1 MRRIAL
7 LLALLTLTVQGLLLT
22 RATADENSLDR
33 NRQLVVGIYQNPPKV
48 AVSADGMPSGIFGDL
63 LNQIAL
69 QEKWQL
75 KPVSCDWSYCLDLL
89 KSGDI
94 DILPD
99 VAFSDERAQQMS
111 FHQTPVLYSW
121 SRLYSLANNKI
132 STLPD
137 LAGKK
142 VAVLR
147 DSSQYH
153 FLKNY
158 SKQHKLDIK
167 LQGVKSFQAA
177 FNLVAAGQADVA
189 AANHLFGD
197 GQAAEFDLQVNSPRF
212 NPVELFY
219 ATTYVKNQQTL
230 AIIDR
235 YIQQWQA
242 QPQSYYFQTVNRWSK
257 PVTAATT
264 QVSGLWLWSI
274 ASGILLLACVATL
287 FWYHRRSTMQLSR
300 LQFSQDRLTTILNSV
315 DAYIYI
321 KDKKFRYQYVNHKI
335 AELFGISPEQIVG
348 HTDSLF
354 FDAKTS
360 SQLQV
365 NDERVLTKGERIVEE
380 EINTTVNDNKERVF
394 LSVKL
399 PLRHANGEIY
409 ALCGI
414 STDVTDHK
422 QNKAAIHQ
430 LAFYDALTS
439 LPNRRLLLE
448 RLEQAMSLAERV
460 PAQGAL
466 LFIDLDHFKDLN
478 DTLGHA
484 VGDEL
489 LNQVAS
495 RLSKQLRKSDTLAR
509 FGGDEFVVLLP
520 ELQPRADL
528 AGQRVELLA
537 MKLMDIL
544 SQPFQLAERAYSIS
558 ASIGIAMFS
567 DADNVDELLQRADL
581 AMYDAKNRGRNRYSF
596 YNSTLQAKVRE
607 RSALLSGL
615 RQALAQQQFSL
626 YFQAQYHSNGQMLGA
641 EVLLRWFEPQ
651 LGAVSPAEFIPLA
664 EDSGLIL
671 PIGAW
676 VLQQSCQQLADWQ
689 HDEDKAGWHLAVNLS
704 VRQLHD
710 PNFVELV
717 RDTLYQSGA
726 NPKNL
731 VLELTETQ
739 LLQDIEAVIVKMQHL
754 GKMGIRFSLDDF
766 GTGYSSLSYLK
777 RLPLNQLKIDGSFVR
792 DLLEDPSDAAI
803 IRTIIALGNSLELDV
818 IAEGV
823 ETVEQY
829 QALCKLGCLQFQGY
843 LLGRPAPVAA
853 LSAAPK
859 NYGIE
864 GNE

>member
-7 LLALLTLTVQGLLLT
+7 LLALLSLIVPIFLSTP
-22 RATADENSLDR
+22 ATADNAIQGQ
-33 NRQLVVGIYQNPPKV
+33 NRHLVVGVYQNPPKLT
-48 AVSADGMPSGIFGDL
+48 VSADGMPSGIFGDL
-63 LNQIAL
+63 LTQIAL

-75 KPVSCDWSYCLDLL
+75 KPVSCDWAYCLELL

-99 VAFSDERAQQMS
+99 VAFSEARAQVMS
-111 FHQTPVLYSW
+111 FHQIPALFSW
-121 SRLYSLANNKI
+121 SRLYSLKDNQIA
-132 STLPD
+132 TLSD
-137 LAGKK
+137 LTGQQ

-153 FLKNY
+153 YLQNY
-158 SKQHKLDIK
+158 SQQHQLDIK
-167 LQGVKSFQAA
+167 LQGVKSLQAA

-189 AANHLFGD
+189 VANHLFGD
-197 GQAAEFDLQVNSPRF
+197 GRAAEFELQANPLRF
-212 NPVELFY
+212 DPVELFY
-219 ATTYVKNQQTL
+219 ATAYGRNLPILDV
-230 AIIDR
+230 IDSYLR
-235 YIQQWQA
+235 QWQA
-242 QPQSYYFQTVNRWSK
+242 EPQSYYFQTLTRWSK
-257 PVTAATT
+257 PGLTATDN
-264 QVSGLWLWSI
+264 VSMLLLWSVISGIVVLLI
-274 ASGILLLACVATL
+274 ASAFI
-287 FWYHRRSTMQLSR
+287 WYQRRSILQLNR
-300 LQFSQDRLTTILNSV
+300 LRLSQDRLTTILNSV

-321 KDKKFRYQYVNHKI
+321 KDKRFRYQYVNHKI
-335 AELFGISPEQIVG
+335 AALFDRQPEQIIG
-348 HTDSLF
+348 HTDNMF
-354 FDAKTS
+354 FDAKTVS
-360 SQLQV
+360 LLQI
-365 NDERVLTKGERIVEE
+365 NDERVLSGGERIVEE
-380 EINTTVNDNKERVF
+380 EINTTVNDQKERVF

-414 STDVTDHK
+414 STDVTEHK
-422 QNKAAIHQ
+422 QNQAAIHQ

-448 RLEQAMSLAERV
+448 RLEQAFSLAGRGS
-460 PAQGAL
+460 AQGAV

-489 LNQVAS
+489 LSQVAS
-495 RLSKQLRKSDTLAR
+495 RLTEQLRKSDTLAR

-544 SQPFQLAERAYSIS
+544 SQPFQLAERTYTIS

-581 AMYDAKNRGRNRYSF
+581 AMYDAKSRGRCRYCF
-596 YNSTLQAKVRE
+596 YNSKLQAAVLE
-607 RSALLSGL
+607 RSAMLSGL
-615 RQALAQQQFSL
+615 RQALEQQQFSL
-626 YFQAQYHSNGQMLGA
+626 HFQPQYHLDGQVVGA
-641 EVLLRWFEPQ
+641 EVLLRWSDPD
-651 LGAVSPAEFIPLA
+651 LGSVSPAEFIPLA
-664 EDSGLIL
+664 EECGLIL

-676 VLQQSCQQLADWQ
+676 VLQQSCLQLADWQ
-689 HDEDKAGWHLAVNLS
+689 HDELKSGWHLAVNLS

-726 NPKNL
+726 NPENL

-739 LLQDIEAVIVKMQHL
+739 LLQDIEAVILKMQQL
-754 GKMGIRFSLDDF
+754 GELGIRFSLDDF

-792 DLLEDPSDAAI
+792 DLLDDPSDAAI
-803 IRTIIALGNSLELDV
+803 IRTILALGNSLELEV

-823 ETVEQY
+823 ETVAQY
-829 QALCKLGCLQFQGY
+829 KALAKLGCQQFQGY
-843 LLGRPAPVAA
+843 LLGRPAPIAK
-853 LSAAPK
+853 LSADPQK
-859 NYGIE
+859 PG
-864 GNE
+864 